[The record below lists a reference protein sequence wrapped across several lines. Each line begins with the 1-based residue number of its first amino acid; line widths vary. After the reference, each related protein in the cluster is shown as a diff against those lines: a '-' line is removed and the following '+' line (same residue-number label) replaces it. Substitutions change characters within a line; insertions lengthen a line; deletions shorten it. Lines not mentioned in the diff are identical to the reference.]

1 MPTLT
6 FILPDG
12 TPRPLQFDED
22 DPSVMHAGVRAN
34 LPNLPADCG
43 GQLACATCMVD
54 VAPAWQAQVGPPG
67 PDEADMLS
75 DTLGEVPVGRRLCC
89 QIPLDATL
97 DGLVVTLPAKQG

>member
-1 MPTLT
+1 VPAIT

-12 TPRPLQFDED
+12 GHRRLDFDED
-22 DPSVMHAGVRAN
+22 DPSVMHVGVRAN
-34 LPNLPADCG
+34 LPGLPADCG

-54 VAPAWQAQVGPPG
+54 VDPAWQAQVGPPG

-75 DTLGEVPVGRRLCC
+75 DALGDVPAGRRLCC
-89 QIPLDATL
+89 QIPLDAAL